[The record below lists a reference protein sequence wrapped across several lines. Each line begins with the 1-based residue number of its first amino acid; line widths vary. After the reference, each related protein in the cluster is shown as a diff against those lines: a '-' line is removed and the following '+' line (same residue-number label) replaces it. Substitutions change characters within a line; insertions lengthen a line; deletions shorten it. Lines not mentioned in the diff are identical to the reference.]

1 MDWQQH
7 IVVDPAVLAGKPV
20 IKGTRLA
27 VEFMLG
33 LLAQGWSE
41 AEILRNYP
49 GLTREQILAC
59 MAYAQARLNE
69 ERVSATAG

>member
-7 IVVDPAVLAGKPV
+7 IVADPAVLTGKPV
-20 IKGTRLA
+20 VKGTRLG
-27 VEFMLG
+27 VEFILG

-49 GLTREQILAC
+49 GLRREQILAC
-59 MAYAQARLNE
+59 VAYAQARLSE
-69 ERVSATAG
+69 EKVYAVAG

>member
-33 LLAQGWSE
+33 ILAQGWSE